1 MNPEQAL
8 KIGSESNTCAC
19 PLCQTAARCDTGYFD
34 RPFDDPEIFAGTSEA
49 ISETLGFCPRHG
61 ASLLSRE
68 PLFGGVVNVIHD
80 AIPRLRLL
88 LNEKYLQRHQ
98 VQQILFGTDG
108 ACPECA
114 YTNRALGRQAASLA
128 RQSINTAEGTALAQV
143 TTLCVGHFRLVAANL
158 VLESRL
164 AALVAYADRLGQ
176 VAQETEALLAA
187 ARETGV
193 WPLDDAAQ
201 TLSAG
206 LCLIAGRSA
215 TAPIPSDGVLD
226 DVLQSCPTLAETI
239 ALPDVCPL
247 CVEAER
253 ARRRWL
259 HNVKKSAGFDQ
270 DAWLVFPTCPEHVGA
285 VARLEEPGL
294 TAAVVSRALNV
305 TLRYFHKQIQ
315 TVHRAVRLLE
325 EEARIKA
332 EGAEVWLA
340 YKRKRTYRKRTEQ
353 KPEGQ
358 TATPARME
366 KCPACEWAEI
376 AAEHAT
382 GKLLNL
388 LHEKKQRDAFGHG
401 YGLCLKH
408 FARVY
413 LIAHKGAVRTM
424 LAEDMQ
430 RRLAGFAQGL
440 DELENG
446 LPESEMTAAQLASL
460 ITALRRFCN
469 CM

>member
-1 MNPEQAL
+1 MNIQTN
-8 KIGSESNTCAC
+8 ESDACAC

-34 RPFDDPEIFAGTSEA
+34 RPFNDPDIFAGTSEA
-49 ISETLGFCPRHG
+49 ITETLGFCPQHG
-61 ASLLSRE
+61 ASLLARE
-68 PLFGGVVNVIHD
+68 PFFGGVVDVIHD

-88 LNEKYLQRHQ
+88 LKEKYLQKHQ

-128 RQSINTAEGTALAQV
+128 RQAGDGTEPGQAP
-143 TTLCVGHFRLVAANL
+143 TLCVAHFRMVAANL
-158 VLESRL
+158 ALEPRM
-164 AALVAYADRLGQ
+164 AALVGYADRLEQ
-176 VAQETEALLAA
+176 MTQKINTLLAA
-187 ARETGV
+187 AGETGT
-193 WPLDDAAQ
+193 WPLDDAAE
-201 TLSAG
+201 TLSSG

-215 TAPIPSDGVLD
+215 VVPIPSDGVLD
-226 DVLQSCPTLAETI
+226 DVLMSCPTLEEAI
-239 ALPDVCPL
+239 ALPNVCPL
-247 CVEAER
+247 CIETER
-253 ARRRWL
+253 ARQRWL
-259 HNVKKSAGFDQ
+259 QNVQKSANFDQ
-270 DAWLVFPTCPEHVGA
+270 DAGLFFPTCPEHVGA
-285 VARLEEPGL
+285 VARLGEPRL

-315 TVHRAVRLLE
+315 MVKRAVRLLE

-353 KPEGQ
+353 KTEGQ
-358 TATPARME
+358 IVTPARME

-388 LHEKKQRDAFGHG
+388 LHEKKQRDAFGRS

-413 LIAHKGAVRTM
+413 LIAHKGVVRSM

-430 RRLAGFAQGL
+430 LRLAEFAHGL
-440 DELENG
+440 DELESG
-446 LPESEMTAAQLASL
+446 LPESEMTAGQVALL
-460 ITALRRFCN
+460 ITSLRRFCN